1 METIRIENRIGV
13 RAPAERIWD
22 VLTDFAG
29 WRRWNPHE
37 TDIEGVLGFGAAIRL
52 TERLPDLGERRIE
65 ARLGEW
71 QPNAQLVWAERR
83 GFLFRTLRYYEIDE
97 LERGSCILSH
107 GTIFRGLRAELFH
120 DKHRARIRPAY
131 ETIGENLKRIG
142 EEG

>member
-65 ARLGEW
+65 ARLGEQSGVVW
-71 QPNAQLVWAERR
+71 NACVNIAPSWPMRSMC
-83 GFLFRTLRYYEIDE
+83 GVFM
-97 LERGSCILSH
+97 
-107 GTIFRGLRAELFH
+107 
-120 DKHRARIRPAY
+120 
-131 ETIGENLKRIG
+131 
-142 EEG
+142 

>member
-97 LERGSCILSH
+97 LERGSCILAS
-107 GTIFRGLRAELFH
+107 GTRFSGLRGELFH
-120 DKHRARIRPAY
+120 DKHRGALRRGHEGIV
-131 ETIGENLKRIG
+131 EGLKAAS
-142 EEG
+142 EA

>member
-1 METIRIENRIGV
+1 METTRIENRIGV
-13 RAPAERIWD
+13 RAPAERLWD

-29 WRRWNPHE
+29 WSRWNPHE
-37 TDIEGVLGFGAAIRL
+37 VDIEGALGFGAAIRL

-83 GFLFRTLRYYEIDE
+83 GFLFSTLRYYEIEE

-107 GTIFRGLRAELFH
+107 GVIFTGLRGELFH
-120 DKHRARIRPAY
+120 DRHRGRIRRAY
-131 ETIGENLKRIG
+131 EAIGENLKRVA
-142 EEG
+142 EES